1 MTGSEPHQCPSCEQ
15 LLRPTSLFCPRC
27 GTPIMPTV
35 SNALQLSITQI
46 LASMK
51 PGQAEVMRRCAIPR
65 WFDAEILA
73 VLRERDDGNN
83 ANILQQVAE
92 YSFVRQIGEGRYAFI
107 DDVRNYL
114 LGDWRLR
121 PDELRRIHER
131 LYTYFERRMGSTM
144 VENRATWLREIVSY
158 DLLLAS
164 TSSVSQAKLAD
175 ELTQPAS
182 TDPDVLTQAMTKVE
196 RALLR
201 FRNLFDAAFNA
212 HRMAEAEAILLA
224 AEEQSNI
231 LVPLVRDWLLYYRGK
246 MNFAMVRLDEAI
258 ECFEILLKRDDLD
271 PELYV
276 LLANS
281 LGDVQV
287 EAGQWSASILSYQK
301 ALATPK
307 IELAQQAEA
316 HLGIADAYNEIAV
329 SAGGWHQPQIQKYP
343 IARAFAKVFQSI
355 AIIPMFLLVSI
366 LRRLGAAVPKP
377 LILLRYQ
384 NWLLARIFRAS
395 REQTMAAYRIF
406 RQQND
411 QMNLIR
417 CEMRLIDIDV
427 LFGSVDEAIELAKQ
441 SLERPGCEEPYR
453 KARVQVTLARAL
465 IAKRDF
471 AQAIDMLNQALTVF
485 RAVDDGRW
493 EARVLTTLGRALQE
507 SGQTE
512 AALKTYQ
519 AGLVRARGIG
529 SVLSRERILYELR
542 TWRRSELTYPTEIS
556 TILRDEPTQR
566 FVARFPRFLLPY
578 LQVGQTLLIPL
589 ILVFAA
595 IVAPTVGNQ
604 TIVQASNNLV
614 LPAADVYIFPWYRL
628 IISPLIMLVATG
640 VGYSVLGLI
649 VLWYMPMTQLRNN
662 QPTVHTLTPDE
673 LIHYDSSGHESHR
686 IKWAD
691 VTEIITADRRVW
703 KRPLMVFSRSFVR
716 STMQPLLRVDGI
728 TGWYNSVIY
737 LIEKRA
743 REAGAQMSY
752 LSANISLLR
761 SAWGGVIGLGTLLL
775 SLIIA
780 SVNGWIP
787 NLAEFLPAT
796 FYAILQLVGFSGIL
810 LIGPTIFWTV
820 IRPLRLDNEFALDER
835 LPSLAAMIGFIVMVL
850 FIITDGAIVRV
861 PIFSVSLF
869 IAGVYVFSEGIYQ
882 LGVRRGKDRR
892 WRTGVTI
899 VGFGLL
905 LGAMLIV
912 RETVWRE
919 FYHARSYAYAIQG
932 NGAAAADDRLREVA
946 QTSLLFE
953 RPMVIEEAVLASQNS
968 DWEQADQQY
977 TAIVNNR
984 GYDARTQ
991 ALAYHNWALTELAR
1005 CKKNSCSEAELARI
1019 AQFEATAIELID
1031 QAITQHNANPEERAV
1046 LLEAQGTAY
1055 IEVGQI
1061 PAAIQKLTEAL
1072 ASTSE
1077 PQAQQR
1083 IRELLNS
1090 LQR

>member
-1 MTGSEPHQCPSCEQ
+1 MTGSETHQCPTCQ
-15 LLRPTSLFCPRC
+15 NVLRPTTLFCPRC

-46 LASMK
+46 LEGMK

-65 WFDAEILA
+65 WFDEDILA
-73 VLRERDDGNN
+73 VLRDRNDGNN
-83 ANILQQVAE
+83 AKILQQVIE
-92 YSFVRQIGEGRYAFI
+92 YSFVRQVGEGRYAFI
-107 DDVRNYL
+107 DDVRQYL
-114 LGDWRLR
+114 LEDWRLR
-121 PDELRRIHER
+121 PDELHPIHQR

-164 TSSVSQAKLAD
+164 TTSVSPQKPTAGSEL
-175 ELTQPAS
+175 LTQ
-182 TDPDVLTQAMTKVE
+182 TMTRVE

-212 HRMAEAEAILLA
+212 HRMAEAEAVLLA

-231 LVPLVRDWLLYYRGK
+231 LTPLVRDWLFYYRGK
-246 MNFAMVRLDEAI
+246 MNFAMVRLDAASN
-258 ECFEILLKRDDLD
+258 CFELLLKRDDLD
-271 PELYV
+271 PELKV
-276 LLANS
+276 LVALS

-287 EAGQWSASILSYQK
+287 EAGQWSASILSYQA
-301 ALATPK
+301 ALAMAK
-307 IELAQQAEA
+307 IEPAQQAEA

-343 IARAFAKVFQSI
+343 IARAFAKIFQSI
-355 AIIPMFLLVSI
+355 AIVPMFILVSL

-395 REQTMAAYRIF
+395 REQTMAAYTIF
-406 RQQND
+406 KQQKD
-411 QMNLIR
+411 EVNLIR

-427 LFGSVDEAIELAKQ
+427 LFGSIDQAIALAKK
-441 SLERPGCEEPYR
+441 SLARPGCEEPYR

-465 IAKRDF
+465 IAKHDF
-471 AQAIDMLNQALTVF
+471 PQAIEILNQALTVF

-493 EARVLTTLGRALQE
+493 ESRALTTLGRALQV
-507 SGQTE
+507 SGQAE
-512 AALKTYQ
+512 AALNTYK
-519 AGLVRARGIG
+519 AGLARARGIG

-542 TWRRSELTYPTEIS
+542 SWRRSELSYPSEIS

-589 ILVFAA
+589 ILVLAA
-595 IVAPTVGNQ
+595 IVAPTVETQ
-604 TIVQASNNLV
+604 TIIQASSNFV
-614 LPAADVYIFPWYRL
+614 LPAADVYVFPWYRL
-628 IISPLIMLVATG
+628 IISPLTMLVVTG
-640 VGYSVLGLI
+640 IGYSVLGLI
-649 VLWYMPMTQLRNN
+649 VLWYMPMNQLRNN
-662 QPTVHTLTPDE
+662 QPTVHIVTPEE
-673 LIHYDSSGHESHR
+673 LIHQDQSGKESHR
-686 IKWAD
+686 IKWPE

-716 STMQPLLRVDGI
+716 STKQRLLRVDGI
-728 TGWYNSVIY
+728 TGWYNTLIY

-743 REAGAQMSY
+743 SDAGAQINY
-752 LSANISLLR
+752 LSADISLLR
-761 SAWGGVIGLGTLLL
+761 SAWGVVIGLGAALLML
-775 SLIIA
+775 MIT

-787 NLAEFLPAT
+787 NIAQFLPAT
-796 FYAILQLVGFSGIL
+796 LYSIIQLISFSGVL

-835 LPSLAAMIGFIVMVL
+835 LPRLAAIIGLIVIIL
-850 FIITDGAIVRV
+850 FAITDGAIVRV

-882 LGVRRGKDRR
+882 LGVRRGKNRR
-892 WRTGVTI
+892 WQIGVTI

-912 RETVWRE
+912 RDTVWRE

-932 NGAAAADDRLREVA
+932 NAAAAADDRLREAA
-946 QTSLLFE
+946 QATVLFE
-953 RPMVIEEAVLASQNS
+953 RPMVLEQAVLASQS
-968 DWEQADQQY
+968 RDWEQSSQQY
-977 TAIVNNR
+977 TAIVNGR
-984 GYDARTQ
+984 DYDPQ
-991 ALAYHNWALTELAR
+991 LQGLAYHNWAITELSR
-1005 CKKNSCSEAELARI
+1005 CKTNQCSEAEWARI
-1019 AQFEATAIELID
+1019 AQFANKSLELID
-1031 QAITQHNANPEERAV
+1031 LAIEQQHANPTERAV
-1046 LLEAQGTAY
+1046 LLEAQALAY
-1055 IEVGQI
+1055 IEVGRI
-1061 PAAIQKLTEAL
+1061 SEAVQKFN
-1072 ASTSE
+1072 
-1077 PQAQQR
+1077 P
-1083 IRELLNS
+1083 S
-1090 LQR
+1090 LGERD